1 MGERGRDG
9 RNRERYGRDRERE
22 GERMC
27 DESREKETKEN
38 SNMLQATRV

>member
-9 RNRERYGRDRERE
+9 RNRERYGRE

-27 DESREKETKEN
+27 DKSREKETKEN